1 MDAVRARPTGRRVPS
16 DEQRRAYT
24 RRPSG
29 FRVLPGG
36 CTRKRALG
44 LRSSRRPRIRSPWR
58 LAVATGSER
67 ALPSSAPSLCQPPV
81 SRRPSVLR
89 RDLWLITVDGLVFS
103 AMVGL
108 GETWIAAFV
117 LAADLGAQNSGLV
130 AVVPMVAG
138 ALLGLVSTRAVRWLG
153 SRRLWVVL
161 CAALQ
166 TLALFALAAAAY
178 VGDTPAALAFAL
190 AAVYWAGGLAT
201 GPAWNAWIETRVPK
215 RIRARYFGRRTRR
228 TQAFVFLGLLA
239 GGLFLHYLRPA
250 GVGTWPYAVLFGG
263 AGVLRA
269 ISVYLLWRTGEGP
282 LLVVELAPL
291 GVRRVIQHLAQASD
305 ARFLLYLLAMQVAVQ
320 LSGPYFTAYMLE
332 ELDLSYVTYMGL
344 MGTAYLSRVA
354 MSPHLGEYAR
364 RHGVWRLLWLG
375 ALGIVP
381 TASLWIVSD
390 SLPWLY
396 ATQLYTGMA
405 WGALELAQALLL
417 FEAIPRRE
425 RVAVLALFNL
435 ANATA
440 QACGALV
447 GGLILSKMGAQYSTY
462 LMLFGLSSSLR
473 LLCLCIL
480 VAARRREVP
489 VPAAPEGL
497 SSRIV
502 AVRPTA
508 GAVERPILASLE
520 TTPGAEAIGA
530 DNPTWEAGG
539 ERSSDPESE
548 PR

>member
-1 MDAVRARPTGRRVPS
+1 LT
-16 DEQRRAYT
+16 
-24 RRPSG
+24 
-29 FRVLPGG
+29 
-36 CTRKRALG
+36 
-44 LRSSRRPRIRSPWR
+44 
-58 LAVATGSER
+58 
-67 ALPSSAPSLCQPPV
+67 
-81 SRRPSVLR
+81 
-89 RDLWLITVDGLVFS
+89 
-103 AMVGL
+103 
-108 GETWIAAFV
+108 
-117 LAADLGAQNSGLV
+117 
-130 AVVPMVAG
+130 
-138 ALLGLVSTRAVRWLG
+138 STRAVRWLG

-166 TLALFALAAAAY
+166 SAALFGLAAAAW
-178 VGDTPAALAFAL
+178 VGNTPAALAFAL
-190 AAVYWAGGLAT
+190 ASIYWAGGLAT

-228 TQAFVFLGLLA
+228 TQAFVFLGLLTA
-239 GGLFLHYLRPA
+239 GLFLQYLRPA

-269 ISVYLLWRTGEGP
+269 ISAGLLWRTGEGP
-282 LLVVELAPL
+282 LQPAELAPL
-291 GVRRVIQHLAQASD
+291 GARRVLKHLTQASD

-332 ELDLSYVTYMGL
+332 ELDLSYLTYMGL
-344 MGTAYLSRVA
+344 MGTAYLSRVV

-364 RHGVWRLLWLG
+364 QHGVWRLLWLG
-375 ALGIVP
+375 AMGIVP

-425 RVAVLALFNL
+425 RVAVLALFNV
-435 ANATA
+435 ANAAA
-440 QACGALV
+440 QATGALL
-447 GGLILSKMGAQYSTY
+447 GGYLLAKLGAQYNTY
-462 LMLFGLSSSLR
+462 LVLFGISSGLR
-473 LLCLCIL
+473 LLCLGIL
-480 VAARRREVP
+480 LAARRREVP

-497 SSRIV
+497 SSRVV

-520 TTPGAEAIGA
+520 TTASAEALANEEEPENSAGA
-530 DNPTWEAGG
+530 ATAPSSDGYGPAQPTATPA
-539 ERSSDPESE
+539 ERS
-548 PR
+548 PRD